1 MNGEYRSKTTAR
13 SLVKKSSLL
22 DAVVP
27 NWGGVGAVN
36 AEILYRFME
45 REEPALF
52 DTFDPSKTSFNGGR
66 PILICGLCQSGKC
79 REISQAT

>member
-1 MNGEYRSKTTAR
+1 MGNAPSKTTAH

-27 NWGGVGAVN
+27 NWEAVN
-36 AEILYRFME
+36 AEIRYQLME
-45 REEPALF
+45 GEEPALF
-52 DTFDPSKTSFNGGR
+52 DTFDPSNMSFNGGR
-66 PILICGLCQSGKC
+66 PLLIYGLFQSGKC